1 MTKYQNGKI
10 YKITNLD
17 NNEVYIG
24 STIQTLPQRK
34 TQHKSHKNTETKN
47 FNWDNV
53 KMELIKLYPCENN
66 IGLRMEEQKYQNECE
81 CVNKKKAYRTPEEK
95 IAYEKMLSDKSN
107 AKTKTL
113 PKFEKNGKLYHN
125 KYNAKRSEK
134 YVCECGANLSKN
146 SRINHLLSKKHLN
159 HFLA

>member
-1 MTKYQNGKI
+1 MNKHQNGKI

-34 TQHKSHKNTETKN
+34 AQHKTHKNTETKN
-47 FNWDNV
+47 FNWDNI
-53 KMELIKLYPCENN
+53 KMELIKLYPCENE
-66 IGLRMEEQKYQNECE
+66 IELRMEEQTYQNEYE
-81 CVNKKKAYRTPEEK
+81 CVNKIKAYRTPEEK
-95 IAYEKMLSDKSN
+95 IAYDKMNCAKSN
-107 AKTKTL
+107 AKTKAL

-125 KYNAKRSEK
+125 KYNANRSEK
-134 YVCECGANLSKN
+134 YVCECGANITKHSKHKH
-146 SRINHLLSKKHLN
+146 ILTKKHLN